1 MILNGFDSETN
12 DFVENYADMLKEFKT
27 ADPNYSEDEDSRYNS
42 YISKIE
48 ECLDWDGDDNKDL
61 IKKLKAL
68 NVLNCFLMEGK
79 SSKYK
84 IDKDFYE
91 EQDREFRENYP
102 EGIMIHCPA
111 GGSKAVD
118 VRNSLIKKEAT
129 VHFIIEYDKTCNIF
143 SFRPISYRTG
153 HCYHGYNGSFNDS
166 MIGIE
171 VCDPPQLKVI
181 KDVKKIPPEAKYI
194 KIGHS
199 YYCITDVEGARDYH
213 AEVREGAIDLCAM
226 LCSLLEL
233 DIHDSGFLPQS
244 AVIELPD
251 GTTEDYSIQKEESV
265 GNFRKRIKKRVDRIN
280 KKILDKKQEENGFA
294 EVSYDG
300 LNYPITVISH
310 REGNMNY
317 HKTSDHQ
324 DPDKLWILYK
334 YMCDPDFVSGD
345 VLSYLESRGLN
356 IKNEF
361 YDFYQNEI
369 MDPFRE
375 EVAER
380 LELYNNGFE
389 AIHPLLRLMF
399 RKALIDWEHK

>member
-118 VRNSLIKKEAT
+118 VRNSLIKNEAT

-171 VCDPPQLKVI
+171 VCDPPQLKV
-181 KDVKKIPPEAKYI
+181 
-194 KIGHS
+194 
-199 YYCITDVEGARDYH
+199 
-213 AEVREGAIDLCAM
+213 
-226 LCSLLEL
+226 
-233 DIHDSGFLPQS
+233 
-244 AVIELPD
+244 
-251 GTTEDYSIQKEESV
+251 
-265 GNFRKRIKKRVDRIN
+265 
-280 KKILDKKQEENGFA
+280 
-294 EVSYDG
+294 
-300 LNYPITVISH
+300 
-310 REGNMNY
+310 
-317 HKTSDHQ
+317 
-324 DPDKLWILYK
+324 
-334 YMCDPDFVSGD
+334 
-345 VLSYLESRGLN
+345 
-356 IKNEF
+356 
-361 YDFYQNEI
+361 
-369 MDPFRE
+369 
-375 EVAER
+375 
-380 LELYNNGFE
+380 
-389 AIHPLLRLMF
+389 
-399 RKALIDWEHK
+399 